1 MKKTQVTIMFS
12 FFFKLGFFITL
23 MLSILNT
30 RRVDM
35 VSFKDNLIRI
45 SLLDLN
51 RINLINHL
59 NNYHAQVFPWCKGD
73 TLDSFSRH

>member
-1 MKKTQVTIMFS
+1 MKKTQVTIMFC
-12 FFFKLGFFITL
+12 FFFKLRLFITL

-45 SLLDLN
+45 SLLDLK
-51 RINLINHL
+51 RINLINYSI
-59 NNYHAQVFPWCKGD
+59 NYHAQVFPWCKGD